1 MSKRYAKR
9 LSKKVGTKKA
19 TTRAMKKETPA
30 KKRSSPAA
38 SLSGSP
44 ALSPSASP
52 KKVSVGLPK
61 KIANRKHFTQTHIWQ
76 YVDNS
81 GKFDDYDPSA
91 SDAVEECYQ
100 EYLKNP
106 HMMDVRAVRSGD
118 WQYQVDFLQM
128 KQTNINH
135 ENHRVRTIRR
145 IPNPY
150 L

>member
-1 MSKRYAKR
+1 
-9 LSKKVGTKKA
+9 
-19 TTRAMKKETPA
+19 MKKETPA

-44 ALSPSASP
+44 ALSPSSSP
-52 KKVSVGLPK
+52 KKVSVKLPK
-61 KIANRKHFTQTHIWQ
+61 KIAKSPIVRKRFTQTHIWQ

>member
-1 MSKRYAKR
+1 MKTFA
-9 LSKKVGTKKA
+9 LKKVS
-19 TTRAMKKETPA
+19 P

-44 ALSPSASP
+44 ALSPFPSP
-52 KKVSVGLPK
+52 KKATVTLPK
-61 KIANRKHFTQTHIWQ
+61 KISKSPISRKSFTQAHIWQ

-100 EYLKNP
+100 GYLKNP